1 MHARQQ
7 IRDAVVTICT
17 GLGLIGARVY
27 ASRQY
32 PMASAELPGLCVYTT
47 QEASQPEIMRSPR
60 RLIRE
65 LSIVV
70 ECYARATDGVDNAL
84 DNIAAQVEAAIGTDP
99 TLGSKVRRVHIS
111 QTETMMTNDGEQPV
125 GVARLTFTAEYAT
138 FENAPAT
145 LAN

>member
-7 IRDAVVTICT
+7 IRDAVATICT
-17 GLGLIGARVY
+17 GLTTTGARAY
-27 ASRQY
+27 RSRAY

-47 QEASQPEIMRSPR
+47 QEASQPEIMRAPR
-60 RLIRE
+60 RLLRE

-70 ECYARATDGVDNAL
+70 ECYARATDAVDATL
-84 DNIAAQVEAAIGTDP
+84 DTIAAEVETAIGTDP
-99 TLGSKVRRVHIS
+99 TLGSKVRRVHLS
-111 QTETMMTNDGEQPV
+111 QTETMLMNDGEQPV

-138 FENAPAT
+138 YENAPAT